1 MNIEKIINLIQ
12 GKIVS
17 NNDNWMFT
25 LAIDGPSASGKS
37 TLARLTSKSIK
48 KSSIVHVDDF
58 YKTSTQR
65 KNQITNNNL
74 HGIAFDLERLKQ
86 QALNPIAL
94 KKSTNYQIYNWTV
107 DRLTDIRIIQPVGLI
122 IVEGIYSL
130 RQDLQNYYDFKI
142 WLEVP
147 KKLCE
152 ERVLERDRVGIGN
165 YHNWKN
171 DYRPAEE
178 QYVKLQNPGN
188 SADLVLTTFG

>member
-1 MNIEKIINLIQ
+1 
-12 GKIVS
+12 
-17 NNDNWMFT
+17 MFT

-37 TLARLTSKSIK
+37 TLARRISKSIK
-48 KSSIVHVDDF
+48 KSSIIHVDDF
-58 YKTSTQR
+58 YETSTQR
-65 KNQITNNNL
+65 KNQITNKTL
-74 HGIAFDLERLKQ
+74 HGIEFDLERLKQ
-86 QALNPIAL
+86 QVFDPIAFR
-94 KKSTNYQIYNWTV
+94 KSANYQIYNWTA
-107 DRLTDIRIIQPVGLI
+107 DRLTDMRIIQPVGLI

-147 KKLCE
+147 KELCE